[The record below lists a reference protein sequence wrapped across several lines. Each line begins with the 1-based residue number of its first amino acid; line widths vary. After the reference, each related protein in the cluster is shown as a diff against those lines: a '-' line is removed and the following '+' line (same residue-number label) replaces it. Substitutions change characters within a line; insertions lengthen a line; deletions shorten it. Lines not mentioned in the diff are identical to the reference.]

1 MFITNILSLYF
12 MVSWFL
18 TLATAAA
25 VDISSALIAASLIQI
40 GSICGTLT
48 LAALARRLDTFIVMG
63 IGYGGGAAALLLV
76 AMAGASVPYLM
87 TVAFIAGFFVI
98 GTQTG
103 ANGISA
109 LGYPP
114 SVRSTGVGWALG
126 IGRLGAIAGPF
137 LGGVLISNNLF

>member
-1 MFITNILSLYF
+1 
-12 MVSWFL
+12 
-18 TLATAAA
+18 
-25 VDISSALIAASLIQI
+25 
-40 GSICGTLT
+40 
-48 LAALARRLDTFIVMG
+48 
-63 IGYGGGAAALLLV
+63 
-76 AMAGASVPYLM
+76 MAGASVPYLM

-109 LGYPP
+109 LVYPP

-137 LGGVLISNNLF
+137 LGGVLISMHWSGRDLFVAAALPAAVASISALVISRLVRVPTAAPAQTP